1 MARFSRSQL
10 WAASLTLAAC
20 ALDES
25 APPPDAEKQEMFCTL
40 AGCGPAF
47 ELRTLIDVS
56 FDDVKAAE
64 VRVCRNAECRTGSF
78 RADTESRQASTDLD
92 PSSESG
98 PGAATLWVYVSAT
111 EADQLELQLYWFNWN
126 WSQPL
131 EAGPDDYDVTIEAK
145 GKTLY
150 TTRKTVTE
158 YEVRYPNGPKCGP
171 TCSYASFVDE

>member
-1 MARFSRSQL
+1 MARRSRWQL
-10 WAASLTLAAC
+10 WAACAAFAAC

-25 APPPDAEKQEMFCTL
+25 APEPDPAKQEMFCTL

-56 FDDVKAAE
+56 FEDVKAAE
-64 VRVCRNAECRTGSF
+64 VRVCRNDECRTGSL

-98 PGAATLWVYVSAT
+98 PGAATVWIYVSAT
-111 EADQLELQLYWFNWN
+111 EAGQLDLQLYWFNWN

-131 EAGPDDYDVTIEAK
+131 EAGPDEYDVAIAFA

-150 TTRKTVTE
+150 TTHKTVTE

-171 TCSYASFVDE
+171 TCSYASFVDD